1 MITLKLT
8 HYSYAQ
14 MVILEKALHDAYISV
29 VCTKPQCSHCPND
42 RVCADLVSA
51 IAYVNRK
58 IAALETSEPD
68 PPSDCF

>member
-8 HYSYAQ
+8 HYSYAE
-14 MVILEKALHDAYISV
+14 MVTLKKALYEAYVSIK
-29 VCTKPQCSHCPND
+29 CPYQGCPQCQIERACT
-42 RVCADLVSA
+42 DLASA
-51 IAYVNRK
+51 LAYVNRK